1 MKEYLKSRVLPFVY
15 VILGRN
21 MNDRWMT
28 VQEIAEY
35 LHVSHDLIYRL
46 AQKGKIPA
54 SKVGGRW
61 RFKRE
66 SIDRWMATQSAPGK
80 PPVQEHSISNL

>member
-1 MKEYLKSRVLPFVY
+1 MD
-15 VILGRN
+15 
-21 MNDRWMT
+21 DRWVT
-28 VQEIAEY
+28 VQEVADY

-61 RFKRE
+61 RFKLE
-66 SIDRWMATQSAPGK
+66 LIDQWMAAQSGTGEPTV
-80 PPVQEHSISNL
+80 PEHSTSHL

>member
-1 MKEYLKSRVLPFVY
+1 ME
-15 VILGRN
+15 
-21 MNDRWMT
+21 DRWMT
-28 VQEIAEY
+28 VQEVADY

-61 RFKRE
+61 RFKKE
-66 SIDRWMATQSAPGK
+66 KIDRWMEEQSSA
-80 PPVQEHSISNL
+80 QQLREHK

>member
-1 MKEYLKSRVLPFVY
+1 
-15 VILGRN
+15 

-28 VQEIAEY
+28 VQEIADY

-46 AQKGKIPA
+46 AQRDKIPA

-66 SIDRWMATQSAPGK
+66 LIDRWMAEQRAPGE
-80 PPVQEHSISNL
+80 PTIPEHSISNL

>member
-1 MKEYLKSRVLPFVY
+1 
-15 VILGRN
+15 

-28 VQEIAEY
+28 IQEVADY
-35 LHVSHDLIYRL
+35 LHVSQDLIYRL

-61 RFKRE
+61 RLKRE
-66 SIDRWMATQSAPGK
+66 LIDRWMAAQSAIGEPTV
-80 PPVQEHSISNL
+80 PETPNSHL

>member
-1 MKEYLKSRVLPFVY
+1 
-15 VILGRN
+15 

-28 VQEIAEY
+28 LQEIADY
-35 LHVSHDLIYRL
+35 LQLSRDLIYRL

-66 SIDRWMATQSAPGK
+66 KIDQWMEDRSTGGETSAG
-80 PPVQEHSISNL
+80 NR

>member
-1 MKEYLKSRVLPFVY
+1 MD
-15 VILGRN
+15 
-21 MNDRWMT
+21 DRWMT
-28 VQEIAEY
+28 VQEVADY

-66 SIDRWMATQSAPGK
+66 LIDQWMAAQSASGEPTV
-80 PPVQEHSISNL
+80 PEHSNSHL

>member
-1 MKEYLKSRVLPFVY
+1 ME
-15 VILGRN
+15 
-21 MNDRWMT
+21 DRWMT
-28 VQEIAEY
+28 VQEVADY

-46 AQKGKIPA
+46 AQKNEIPA

-66 SIDRWMATQSAPGK
+66 FIDRWMAEQHSTSGLM
-80 PPVQEHSISNL
+80 VSEHPNFHR

>member
-1 MKEYLKSRVLPFVY
+1 MD
-15 VILGRN
+15 
-21 MNDRWMT
+21 DRWIT
-28 VQEIAEY
+28 VQEVADY

-66 SIDRWMATQSAPGK
+66 SIDRWMATQSTHGK
-80 PPVQEHSISNL
+80 PTVSEHSISNL